1 MQSVFQKQLKIK
13 EMSKVCEI
21 TGKKVITGNHVSHSH
36 HKTKRKF
43 QPNLHKK
50 TFFIPE
56 ENKTVTLNVS
66 AKAMRIIDKIGISA
80 AIKQAKEKGY
90 YQA

>member
-1 MQSVFQKQLKIK
+1 
-13 EMSKVCEI
+13 MSKICDI
-21 TGKKVITGNHVSHSH
+21 TGKKVITGNYVSHSNH
-36 HKTKRKF
+36 RTKRKF
-43 QPNLHKK
+43 QPNLFKK

-56 ENKTVTLNVS
+56 EKKSVTLNVS
-66 AKAMRIIDKIGISA
+66 AKAMRIIDKIGIYA

>member
-1 MQSVFQKQLKIK
+1 
-13 EMSKVCEI
+13 MSKVCDI
-21 TGKKVITGNHVSHSH
+21 TGKKVMTGNYVSHSN

-50 TFFIPE
+50 TFYIPE
-56 ENKTVTLNVS
+56 EDKSITLNVS

-80 AIKQAKEKGY
+80 ALRQAKEKGY
-90 YQA
+90 YGA

>member
-1 MQSVFQKQLKIK
+1 
-13 EMSKVCEI
+13 MSKVCEI
-21 TGKKVITGNHVSHSH
+21 TGKKVMTGNHVSHSH

-56 ENKTVTLNVS
+56 ENKSVTLNVS
-66 AKAMRIIDKIGISA
+66 AKAMRIIDKVGISTA
-80 AIKQAKEKGY
+80 LKDAKEKGY
-90 YQA
+90 YKA